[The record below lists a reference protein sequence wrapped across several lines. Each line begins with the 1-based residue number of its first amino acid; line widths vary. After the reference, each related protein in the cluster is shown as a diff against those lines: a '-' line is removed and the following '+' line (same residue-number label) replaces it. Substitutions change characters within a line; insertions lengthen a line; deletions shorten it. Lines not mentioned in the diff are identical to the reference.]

1 MTTTLPMQ
9 GGLPLLGAAPILDP
23 SLAEDARRLAEG
35 LSVLLRVIQFRDR
48 DRVCCYDVSA
58 SQCYAL
64 KGVVEAGALTV
75 NELAAYLYVDKS
87 TASRIANS
95 LVDKGYLVREAHPED
110 ARAVRLQPTG
120 AGRAL
125 CATIL
130 GDEERD
136 YAELL
141 EDFEPPARAEIHRLV
156 GRLGRCFAAGV
167 EASGG
172 SCCVV
177 K

>member
-1 MTTTLPMQ
+1 MTTTVGTP
-9 GGLPLLGAAPILDP
+9 GGLPILGSTTALDP

-35 LSVLLRVIQFRDR
+35 MSVLVRLIQFRDR

-75 NELAAYLYVDKS
+75 NELSAYLYVDKS

-95 LVDKGYLVREAHPED
+95 LVDKGYLVRDAHRDD
-110 ARAVRLQPTG
+110 ARVVRLAPTG

-125 CATIL
+125 CASIL
-130 GDEERD
+130 ADEERD

-141 EDFEPPARAEIHRLV
+141 EDFEPATRAEIHRLV
-156 GRLGRCFAAGV
+156 SKLGRCFAAGV
-167 EASGG
+167 DASGG

>member
-1 MTTTLPMQ
+1 M
-9 GGLPLLGAAPILDP
+9 
-23 SLAEDARRLAEG
+23 
-35 LSVLLRVIQFRDR
+35 SVLVRLIQFRDR

-75 NELAAYLYVDKS
+75 NELSAYLYVDKS

-95 LVDKGYLVREAHPED
+95 LVDKGYLAREAHPED
-110 ARAVRLQPTG
+110 ARVVRLQPTG

-125 CATIL
+125 CARIL
-130 GDEERD
+130 VDEERD

-141 EDFEPPARAEIHRLV
+141 EDFEPTTRVEIHRLV
-156 GRLGRCFAAGV
+156 SKLGRCFAAGV
-167 EASGG
+167 DASGG

>member
-1 MTTTLPMQ
+1 MF
-9 GGLPLLGAAPILDP
+9 GAIPVLDP
-23 SLAEDARRLAEG
+23 ALAEDARRLAGG
-35 LSVLLRVIQFRDR
+35 LSELLRVIQFRDR

-75 NELAAYLYVDKS
+75 NELSAYLYVDKS

-95 LVDKGYLVREAHPED
+95 LVDKGYLVREAQPED
-110 ARAVRLQPTG
+110 ARVVRLGPTG

-141 EDFEPPARAEIHRLV
+141 EDFEPVTRAEIHRLV
-156 GRLGRCFAAGV
+156 AKLGRCFAAGV
-167 EASGG
+167 DASGG

>member
-1 MTTTLPMQ
+1 MATTVRLQEALPV
-9 GGLPLLGAAPILDP
+9 LGARPTLDP
-23 SLAEDARRLAEG
+23 ALAADARQLSEG

-64 KGVVEAGALTV
+64 KGVVDAGALTV
-75 NELAAYLYVDKS
+75 NELSAYLYVDKS
-87 TASRIANS
+87 TASRIGNS
-95 LVDKGYLVREAHPED
+95 LVDKGYLAREARSED
-110 ARAVRLQPTG
+110 ARVVRLAPTG

-130 GDEERD
+130 ADEERD

-141 EDFEPPARAEIHRLV
+141 EDFEPATRAEIHRLV
-156 GRLGRCFAAGV
+156 GKLGRCFAAGV
-167 EASGG
+167 DASGG

>member
-1 MTTTLPMQ
+1 MTTTEPGRSPLPVF
-9 GGLPLLGAAPILDP
+9 GATTVLDP
-23 SLAEDARRLAEG
+23 ALRADARQLAEEV
-35 LSVLLRVIQFRDR
+35 SVLVRVIQFRDR

-64 KGVVEAGALTV
+64 KGVVDAGALTV
-75 NELAAYLYVDKS
+75 NELSAYLYVDKS

-110 ARAVRLQPTG
+110 ARVVRLAPSG

-130 GDEERD
+130 ADEERD

-141 EDFEPPARAEIHRLV
+141 EDFEPATRAEIHRLV
-156 GRLGRCFAAGV
+156 AKLGRCFAAGV
-167 EASGG
+167 DASGG

>member
-1 MTTTLPMQ
+1 MRTDGRLPI
-9 GGLPLLGAAPILDP
+9 LGATGVLDP
-23 SLAEDARRLAEG
+23 SLVEDARRLAGG
-35 LSVLLRVIQFRDR
+35 LSLLLRVIQFRDR

-75 NELAAYLYVDKS
+75 NELSAYLYVDKS

-95 LVDKGYLVREAHPED
+95 LVDKGYLVREAQPDD
-110 ARAVRLQPTG
+110 ARVVRLQPTG

-130 GDEERD
+130 VDEERD

-141 EDFEPPARAEIHRLV
+141 EDFEPATRAEIHRLV
-156 GRLGRCFAAGV
+156 GKLGRCFAAGV
-167 EASGG
+167 DASGG

>member
-1 MTTTLPMQ
+1 MTTTSLTQGALPV
-9 GGLPLLGAAPILDP
+9 LGAAPILDP

-95 LVDKGYLVREAHPED
+95 LVDKGYLVREAHTED
-110 ARAVRLQPTG
+110 ARVVRLGPTG

-130 GDEERD
+130 ADEERD

-141 EDFEPPARAEIHRLV
+141 KDFEPATRAEIHRLV
-156 GRLGRCFAAGV
+156 GKLGRCFAAGV
-167 EASGG
+167 DASGG

>member
-1 MTTTLPMQ
+1 M
-9 GGLPLLGAAPILDP
+9 
-23 SLAEDARRLAEG
+23 
-35 LSVLLRVIQFRDR
+35 
-48 DRVCCYDVSA
+48 CCYDVSA

-75 NELAAYLYVDKS
+75 NELSAYLYVDKS

-95 LVDKGYLVREAHPED
+95 LVDKGYLVREAQPED
-110 ARAVRLQPTG
+110 ARVVRLGPTG

-141 EDFEPPARAEIHRLV
+141 EDFEPVTRAEIHRLV
-156 GRLGRCFAAGV
+156 AKLGRCFAAGV
-167 EASGG
+167 DASGG

>member
-1 MTTTLPMQ
+1 MTTTIGTA
-9 GGLPLLGAAPILDP
+9 GGLPILGSTPALDP
-23 SLAEDARRLAEG
+23 SLAEDARLLAEG
-35 LSVLLRVIQFRDR
+35 MSVLVRLIQFRDR
-48 DRVCCYDVSA
+48 DRGCCYDVSA

-75 NELAAYLYVDKS
+75 NELSAYLYVDKS

-95 LVDKGYLVREAHPED
+95 LVDKGYLAREAHPED
-110 ARAVRLQPTG
+110 ARVVRLQATG

-125 CATIL
+125 CARIL
-130 GDEERD
+130 ADEERD

-141 EDFEPPARAEIHRLV
+141 EDFEPTTRAEIHRLV
-156 GRLGRCFAAGV
+156 GKLGRCFAAGV
-167 EASGG
+167 DASSG